1 MTAEAATM
9 WREPVDEASTHT
21 GSTAP
26 RRRRWSRRAEGA
38 SAQSDAGEVYRVLG
52 PAVFGYLQGRR
63 VDDPENLLGEVFLHV
78 TRSLPQFEGDDDEL
92 RRWVFAIARNR
103 VIDHR
108 RRAARRPEEVVEV
121 AEGPDARFDEHL
133 LYDAELI
140 AAIGSLTDEQREVIA
155 LRFIA
160 DLPLETVADM
170 TGRTVGAV
178 KAMQHRA
185 LGRLSQSLRAQ
196 GARLA

>member
-1 MTAEAATM
+1 MTTL
-9 WREPVDEASTHT
+9 WQEP
-21 GSTAP
+21 AP
-26 RRRRWSRRAEGA
+26 AQTPNLTRGRAHRRRWAGRAPDHV
-38 SAQSDAGEVYRVLG
+38 SARDAGEVYQELG
-52 PAVFGYLQGRR
+52 AAVYGYLRGRI

-78 TRSLPQFEGDDDEL
+78 TRSLPQFEGDDEEL

-108 RRAARRPEEVVEV
+108 RRAARRPQEVGELADQDESAV
-121 AEGPDARFDEHL
+121 ADLPLCDE
-133 LYDAELI
+133 DLI
-140 AAIGSLTDEQREVIA
+140 AAIGKLTEDQREVIA

-160 DLPLETVADM
+160 DLSLEAVADM

-185 LGRLSQSLRAQ
+185 LARLNQSLRLQ
-196 GARLA
+196 GANLA

>member
-1 MTAEAATM
+1 
-9 WREPVDEASTHT
+9 
-21 GSTAP
+21 
-26 RRRRWSRRAEGA
+26 
-38 SAQSDAGEVYRVLG
+38 VY
-52 PAVFGYLQGRR
+52 AYLRGRH

-78 TRSLPQFEGDDDEL
+78 TRSLPQFEGDDEEL

-108 RRAARRPEEVVEV
+108 RRVARRPIEV
-121 AEGPDARFDEHL
+121 AEVPDGSGGQVDEHL
-133 LYDAELI
+133 LSDSELM
-140 AAIGSLTDEQREVIA
+140 AAVGELTEDQREVIA

-160 DLPLETVADM
+160 DLPLEIVADM

-185 LGRLSQSLRAQ
+185 LGRLSHSLRDQ
-196 GARLA
+196 GADFD